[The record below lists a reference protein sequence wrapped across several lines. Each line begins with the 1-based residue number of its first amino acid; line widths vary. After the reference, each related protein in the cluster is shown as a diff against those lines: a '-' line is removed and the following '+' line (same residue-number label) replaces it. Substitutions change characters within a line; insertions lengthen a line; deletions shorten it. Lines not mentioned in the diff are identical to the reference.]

1 LVYAVFDFPDC
12 GVNNLLAIRKVNA
25 SVLKVELLH
34 TVLKTCD
41 DVDVIINHKYLLQG
55 PVLAPL
61 LVCKVFLSL
70 TFFYAAVARWMQA

>member
-1 LVYAVFDFPDC
+1 MVYAVFDFPDC

-41 DVDVIINHKYLLQG
+41 DVDAIINHKYLL
-55 PVLAPL
+55 
-61 LVCKVFLSL
+61 
-70 TFFYAAVARWMQA
+70 